1 MELIRRLALT
11 VLICSAAWL
20 FFYTPLSP
28 LVRVKPV
35 DFAAEFKKESQR
47 PGRTSG
53 SLLPYGS
60 NAPANYEQY
69 VADKTEGKVLK
80 VKGREWDTIFQHTG
94 AAKNNTGASEN
105 MQRRTSPQYRGA
117 GFYFYA
123 SEAPFN
129 TLKDRLNKHL
139 DTLYLL
145 NNDGQYLKA
154 DYKAYSYSS
163 FQIGSGL
170 SDYPDP
176 PSWLMYP
183 YRKYVLWIIL
193 AAIVF
198 YILLPKKKKDKDSIH
213 FKTWFIAGNDISFAV
228 LLIVPPF
235 IAPMA
240 IMGGAAQVF
249 FTEGIFLLPVFWLI
263 ALIGI
268 WGLVF
273 IMPRFA
279 AFEIKMTSDGIKAVD
294 VRGEKFYRF
303 KDMEYFQWITF
314 KRPRWMIFLAWIFLL
329 AGRRGGISFFVL
341 STLTHAGIGIGLKEG
356 ILFYINTSN
365 PMGQSV
371 LNQKAGQIAEILMS
385 KGVVEKEGETVI
397 RTMGLE
403 PAGIKS
409 RDKRD
414 LS

>member
-1 MELIRRLALT
+1 MEFIRRLALT
-11 VLICSAAWL
+11 VLICSAGWL

-28 LVRVKPV
+28 LIRVKPV

-53 SLLPYGS
+53 SLLPHSS
-60 NAPANYEQY
+60 NTPTNYEQY
-69 VADKTEGKVLK
+69 VAYKTEGKVLK
-80 VKGREWDTIFQHTG
+80 VKGNEWETIFQNTG
-94 AAKNNTGASEN
+94 TAKNNRGASKD

-123 SEAPFN
+123 SEPPFN
-129 TLKDRLNKHL
+129 SLKDRLNKHL

-145 NNDGQYLKA
+145 DPAGQYLKA
-154 DYKAYSYSS
+154 DYKVYSYSS

-198 YILLPKKKKDKDSIH
+198 YIFLPKKKKGKDSIH
-213 FKTWFIAGNDISFAV
+213 FKTWFIAGNDICFVV
-228 LLIVPPF
+228 LLIALPF
-235 IAPMA
+235 VAPMA

-263 ALIGI
+263 ALIGV

-279 AFEIKMTSDGIKAVD
+279 SFEIKMTNEGIKAVD

-314 KRPRWMIFLAWIFLL
+314 KRPRWMIFFAWIFLL
-329 AGRRGGISFFVL
+329 AGRRGSISFFIL
-341 STLTHAGIGIGLKEG
+341 STLTHAGIGIGLKDG

-371 LNQKAGQIAEILMS
+371 LNQKAGQIAEALRS
-385 KGVVEKEGETVI
+385 KGVVEKEGEAII
-397 RTMGLE
+397 RSMGLE
-403 PAGIKS
+403 PAGIRSK
-409 RDKRD
+409 DKTD